1 MNGKTMMK
9 KKKKNTY
16 KQKNGKMKNQ
26 NTGLIITFLLSC
38 IVLMCLLLA
47 MMVRQGKIDH
57 TINETAKEDETM
69 ESTTAL
75 PQTLEKDNPDRVYL
89 SNGFYYEPISK
100 VIENRIRGKS
110 FGEDCTMAME
120 DLRYVRVLH
129 YDFDGNL
136 SEGELIVNKQVAQDI
151 VEIFKELYDAGYQIE
166 KIRLVDDYNA
176 NDEKSMQDNNT
187 SAFNFRMIE
196 GTTTVSDHS
205 FGMAID
211 INPFYNPYLQQRG
224 DKVLISPEGSEQYAD
239 RTAQFDHK
247 IEKGDICYEAF
258 KKRGWKWGGEWEGTI
273 DYQHFY
279 KDLMK

>member
-1 MNGKTMMK
+1 MMK
-9 KKKKNTY
+9 SKKKNTKY
-16 KQKNGKMKNQ
+16 AKKRKKKNQ
-26 NTGLIITFLLSC
+26 NTGLVITFLLSC
-38 IVLMCLLLA
+38 IVLMCLVLA
-47 MMVRQGKIDH
+47 MMVRQGEIDH
-57 TINETAKEDETM
+57 KINETAKEDETM

-75 PQTLEKDNPDRVYL
+75 PQTLEKDNPNRVYL
-89 SNGFYYEPISK
+89 SNGFYYEPISE
-100 VIENRIRGKS
+100 VIEKRIRGKS

-129 YDFDGNL
+129 YDFNGNL
-136 SEGELIVNKQVAQDI
+136 AEGELIVNKQVAQDV

-239 RTAQFDHK
+239 RTAEFEHK
-247 IEKGDICYEAF
+247 IEKGDVCYKAF
-258 KKRGWKWGGEWEGTI
+258 TKRGWKWGGEWEGTV

-279 KDLMK
+279 KDLSKEE